1 MKVKIISLLSFVI
14 IFICLLACSKD
25 EVLPSYVTIDG
36 QKNNLNYGFFND
48 LGPDPSV
55 DYRTYNIDFRSEP
68 TQPAAFF
75 QMEIYSLST
84 EALAPGTY
92 TYSNSSPSAG
102 MVSWVYSGT
111 NMQFDESSVLTKG
124 TMVSEDNHQ
133 QVTGTVTVT
142 QETNNRL
149 GFKFSF
155 SFTDAN
161 GGKKAVEGY
170 FDKSLSEKFIVPGT
184 P

>member
-1 MKVKIISLLSFVI
+1 MKLNIFSLISFSVLFVSL
-14 IFICLLACSKD
+14 FACSND
-25 EVLPSYVTIDG
+25 EVLPNYVTIDG
-36 QKNNLNYGFFND
+36 QKNNLNFGYVND

-55 DYRTYNIDFRSEP
+55 DHRTYNLDFRTESS
-68 TQPAAFF
+68 QPVAFF
-75 QMEIYSLST
+75 QMELYSLST
-84 EALAPGTY
+84 ETIAPGTY
-92 TYSNSSPSAG
+92 TYSSASPEAG

-111 NMQFDESSVLTKG
+111 NMQFDDTNILTKG

-142 QETNNRL
+142 QEANNRL

-155 SFTDAN
+155 TFTDAN
-161 GGKKAVEGY
+161 GGNKAVEGY
-170 FDKSLSEKFIVPGT
+170 FDKSLSEKFIVLGT